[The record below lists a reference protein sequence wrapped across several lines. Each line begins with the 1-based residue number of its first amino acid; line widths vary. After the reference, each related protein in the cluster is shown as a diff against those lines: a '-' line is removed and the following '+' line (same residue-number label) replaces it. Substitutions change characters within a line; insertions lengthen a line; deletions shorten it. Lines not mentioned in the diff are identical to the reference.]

1 MTAFSRIGVITKPQD
16 PRVTATLAHLLTY
29 LRERGLTILPD
40 ESFQALARTPPLTD
54 QVYSRAEIARESDLV
69 VVVGGDGTLLHAARS
84 LADHGVPVVGV
95 NVGRLGFLV
104 DVSPEH
110 LHTQLDAIFAGD
122 YQEERRTLLC
132 GTVMRGAATLAEH
145 TALNDIVLHVRD
157 VVRMIDFETRIDG
170 RFVHSQRADGY
181 VVSTPTGSTA
191 YALSCGGPLL
201 HPGLDAFALVPIA
214 SHTLSNRPI
223 VVTGDS
229 EIEIILLAHSQSSA
243 QIAFDGQSNIDIEP
257 EDRVVIRKA
266 PAPLRLIHPIDYDYY
281 AILRRK
287 LRWSE
292 QP

>member
-1 MTAFSRIGVITKPQD
+1 MTVFSRIGIITKPHD
-16 PRVTATLAHLLTY
+16 PRVAATLVQLLEF
-29 LRERGLTILPD
+29 LRARGLAILPD
-40 ESFQALARTPPLTD
+40 ESFRALSEPLTD
-54 QVYSRAEIARESDLV
+54 RVFSRAEVARESDLV

-84 LADHGVPVVGV
+84 LADHAVPVVGV

-104 DVSPEH
+104 DVSPEQV
-110 LHTQLDAIFAGD
+110 HTQLDAILAGE
-122 YQEERRTLLC
+122 YLEEPRALLR
-132 GTVMRGAATLAEH
+132 GTVMRGESTLIEQ

-170 RFVHSQRADGY
+170 QFVHTQRADGY

-201 HPGLDAFALVPIA
+201 HPGLDALALVPIA

-223 VVTGDS
+223 VVTGNS
-229 EIEIILLAHSQSSA
+229 QIEIILLPHSQSSA
-243 QIAFDGQSNIDIEP
+243 QVAFDGQSNIDIEP
-257 EDRVVIRKA
+257 NDRVVIRKA
-266 PAPLRLIHPIDYDYY
+266 PVPLRLIHPKDYDYY